1 MARSSY
7 SSRRGPP
14 GQGAWAV
21 TQKPRP
27 MPRVVRLG
35 RAANDNGRRSS
46 LQARLFV
53 VALATALAM
62 IVLYDWRL
70 L

>member
-7 SSRRGPP
+7 SSHRGPR

-21 TQKPRP
+21 AQKPRP
-27 MPRVVRLG
+27 MPRLVRLG
-35 RAANDNGRRSS
+35 RAANDNGRRTS
-46 LQARLFV
+46 LRARLLV

-62 IVLYDWRL
+62 VALYDWRL